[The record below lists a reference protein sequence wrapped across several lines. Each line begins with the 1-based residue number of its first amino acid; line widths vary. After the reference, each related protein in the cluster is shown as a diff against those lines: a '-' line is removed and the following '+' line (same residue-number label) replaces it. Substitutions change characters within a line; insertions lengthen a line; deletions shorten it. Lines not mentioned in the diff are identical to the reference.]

1 MHFQHGALT
10 PYITTPGQVNHR
22 FVFEVAPMLSPP
34 MGERVHQ
41 DANGEVYCHGDQ
53 VTCYVGPV
61 NNGHSDY
68 SHHSRS
74 GLSRPK
80 FCKKTAPMFRSCCG
94 ATIGL
99 LENFIARIYQ
109 TVTRRIIACMS
120 R

>member
-1 MHFQHGALT
+1 
-10 PYITTPGQVNHR
+10 
-22 FVFEVAPMLSPP
+22 MLSPP

-53 VTCYVGPV
+53 VTCYVRPV

-80 FCKKTAPMFRSCCG
+80 FCKISSCPTRASVSSGGSFCYEVPE
-94 ATIGL
+94 IGIMK
-99 LENFIARIYQ
+99 LEAINDRW
-109 TVTRRIIACMS
+109 S
-120 R
+120 KS